1 MRHDGV
7 RRVRWKY
14 VLPVLYLALALYAWF
29 DFTRTSQEGYAALGL
44 MLVTLPVSAAGL
56 ILTSALGKTGFVLL
70 PSGLGHYTAHAV
82 YFWPS
87 ALLITALLYGIC
99 SSLSRR

>member
-1 MRHDGV
+1 MRRDGV

-14 VLPVLYLALALYAWF
+14 VLPALYLALALYAWI
-29 DFTRTSQEGYAALGL
+29 DFTRTSQDGYAALGL
-44 MLVTLPVSAAGL
+44 MLVTLPVSAVGL
-56 ILTSALGKTGFVLL
+56 ILTSALSTTSFVLL
-70 PSGLGHYTAHAV
+70 PSGLGYFTAHAA